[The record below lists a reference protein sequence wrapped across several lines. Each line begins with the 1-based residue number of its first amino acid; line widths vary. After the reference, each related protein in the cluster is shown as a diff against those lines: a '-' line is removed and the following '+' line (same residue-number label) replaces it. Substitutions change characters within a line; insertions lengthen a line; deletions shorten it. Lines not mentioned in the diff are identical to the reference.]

1 MDANRN
7 NLNMLHLKG
16 MKNVLEGRRLQKL
29 ALEKWDSFLL
39 AEGKNMEILGKLQ
52 IDLSQTKEELQ
63 KIRRKK

>member
-29 ALEKWDSFLL
+29 ALEKRDSFLL